1 MNHILGEEEQEIP
14 LEHKVISLSVIMV
27 MIFFRADFAI
37 KALFPFLLF
46 FCLKACSKTNVDPWI
61 LLEKIERALPSLLLP
76 LSVLSLS
83 TVPRANKCE
92 CKNRQERKAEEGT
105 KLWRN
110 QEREGLVETVR
121 RT

>member
-46 FCLKACSKTNVDPWI
+46 
-61 LLEKIERALPSLLLP
+61 
-76 LSVLSLS
+76 SV
-83 TVPRANKCE
+83 
-92 CKNRQERKAEEGT
+92 
-105 KLWRN
+105 
-110 QEREGLVETVR
+110 
-121 RT
+121 